1 VTVALVTLVTL
12 VDPADVTWTAQP
24 LANVKRP
31 HIPGLS

>member
-1 VTVALVTLVTL
+1 VTVTL
-12 VDPADVTWTAQP
+12 VDPTDVTWTAQS